1 MNLTVKCWHC
11 ITDSYEKRMTLTF
24 FEYTLEHR
32 YFPNKKGQKPYKP
45 FVLDHPTYHCPEE
58 DWDNCVDHNVVVS
71 GWGVEN
77 DAPYWIVRNSWGT
90 WWGEHGWF
98 RISMGKNML
107 GIESACDWAVP
118 KIENVAFI

>member
-1 MNLTVKCWHC
+1 M
-11 ITDSYEKRMTLTF
+11 
-24 FEYTLEHR
+24 
-32 YFPNKKGQKPYKP
+32 
-45 FVLDHPTYHCPEE
+45 LDHPTYHCPEE

-98 RISMGKNML
+98 RISMGRNML